1 MRFVFPAA
9 IPVGPEVSA
18 ALLPFG
24 SFFAANASQT
34 PISQGTDNLLL
45 SPLEDTDV
53 ITAATLSQRLQLNVQ
68 RILPLPLLFQLS
80 VWWLTTISHKK
91 TLL

>member
-1 MRFVFPAA
+1 MFVFPAA
-9 IPVGPEVSA
+9 IPVGHEVSA

-24 SFFAANASQT
+24 SFFAANTSQT

-53 ITAATLSQRLQLNVQ
+53 ITAAILSQGLQLNVQ
-68 RILPLPLLFQLS
+68 KILLLTFLLQLS
-80 VWWLTTISHKK
+80 VWWPTTLSPKK